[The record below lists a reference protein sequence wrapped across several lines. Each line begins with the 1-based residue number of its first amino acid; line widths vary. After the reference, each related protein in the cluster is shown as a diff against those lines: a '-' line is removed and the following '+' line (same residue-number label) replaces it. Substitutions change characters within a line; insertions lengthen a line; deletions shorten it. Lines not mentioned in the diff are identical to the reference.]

1 MPSMSNLSVSLR
13 RCSGDVVILDLVGF
27 VDRHTVHTLD
37 RTISQLTE
45 QGHKQ
50 LVVNCTELGYLSSA
64 GIGVLISHLLRLH
77 KIGGNIRFYG
87 VNRHIRT
94 LLNVGGFSKVL
105 TLVDSEREAVDGY
118 LAARAPTEPLNLA
131 SVEVPSLKL
140 EARAVDDSIVCLHL
154 AGELDRH
161 SIGALEQT
169 LTQFIE
175 SGRAA
180 IIVDFDEV
188 SFCSSSGM
196 GVFIQYVHKAR
207 LKDGDIRLCR
217 MRDSSLTV
225 LTMLGLQN
233 IFQVFQTEEEAIAS
247 YKT

>member
-1 MPSMSNLSVSLR
+1 M
-13 RCSGDVVILDLVGF
+13 
-27 VDRHTVHTLD
+27 
-37 RTISQLTE
+37 E
-45 QGHKQ
+45 
-50 LVVNCTELGYLSSA
+50 
-64 GIGVLISHLLRLH
+64 
-77 KIGGNIRFYG
+77 
-87 VNRHIRT
+87 
-94 LLNVGGFSKVL
+94 VGGFSKVL
-105 TLVDSEREAVDGY
+105 TIVDSEQAAVDGY
-118 LAARAPTEPLNLA
+118 LTARPAPEPPNLP
-131 SVEVPSLKL
+131 SVELPSLKL
-140 EARAVDDSIVCLHL
+140 QARAIDDAIVCLRL
-154 AGELDRH
+154 SGDIDRH
-161 SIGALEQT
+161 SIGALEQS
-169 LTQFIE
+169 LPKFIE

-217 MRDSSLTV
+217 MQDNSLTV